1 MGLFFLVIPSIIK
14 RVIPSIT
21 ILIIF
26 IFGGNR
32 NMVEKF
38 SRISLTM
45 PNYLLEK
52 LDDYSEWEGQSRSS
66 IISLAVENFLNEK
79 KFADIDNKT
88 IHKITL
94 RDKNSMGSG
103 SIKEFEVGEIVRS
116 NTGREFGVVESI
128 YYDKETK
135 NFEIDLTYPDNE
147 LSTKYPIGPI
157 TKFVMSSEHY
167 DIAEYK

>member
-1 MGLFFLVIPSIIK
+1 
-14 RVIPSIT
+14 
-21 ILIIF
+21 
-26 IFGGNR
+26 
-32 NMVEKF
+32 MVEKF

-52 LDDYSEWEGQSRSS
+52 LDDYSDWEGQSRSS

-79 KFADIDNKT
+79 NFADIDNKK
-88 IHKITL
+88 IHKITF
-94 RDKNSMGSG
+94 RDKNSMGSR

-116 NTGREFGVVESI
+116 NTGHEFGVVESI

-135 NFEIDLTYPDNE
+135 NFEIDLTYPDNQR
-147 LSTKYPIGPI
+147 STESKFGPI

>member
-1 MGLFFLVIPSIIK
+1 MGGI
-14 RVIPSIT
+14 RT
-21 ILIIF
+21 
-26 IFGGNR
+26 
-32 NMVEKF
+32 MVEKF
-38 SRISLTM
+38 NRISLTM

-52 LDDYSEWEGQSRSS
+52 LDEYSDWEGQSRSS

-79 KFADIDNKT
+79 NFADIDNKS

-135 NFEIDLTYPDNE
+135 NFEIDLTYPDNQ
-147 LSTKYPIGPI
+147 LSTETPYGPI
-157 TKFVMSSEHY
+157 TKFVMSSVDY
-167 DIAEYK
+167 GIAEYK

>member
-1 MGLFFLVIPSIIK
+1 
-14 RVIPSIT
+14 
-21 ILIIF
+21 
-26 IFGGNR
+26 
-32 NMVEKF
+32 MVEKF
-38 SRISLTM
+38 NRISLTM

-52 LDDYSEWEGQSRSS
+52 LDDYSDWEGQSRSS

-79 KFADIDNKT
+79 KFADIDNKS

-157 TKFVMSSEHY
+157 TKFVMSSVDY
-167 DIAEYK
+167 GIAEYK